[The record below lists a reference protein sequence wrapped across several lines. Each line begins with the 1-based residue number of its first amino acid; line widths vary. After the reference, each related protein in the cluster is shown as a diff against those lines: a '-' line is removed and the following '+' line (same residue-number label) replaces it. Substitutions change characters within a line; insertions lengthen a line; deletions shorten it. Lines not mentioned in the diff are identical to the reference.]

1 MMCYVD
7 DWAST
12 MLLSPEVVT
21 VVPIIYLDID
31 VKSLGECSN
40 LDIVSVG
47 SVARHTVKVLLPGSF
62 DLFGTW
68 SGVVKWS

>member
-1 MMCYVD
+1 MCDVD

-47 SVARHTVKVLLPGSF
+47 SVARHTFKVLLPGSF

-68 SGVVKWS
+68 CCVVKWS